1 MSLTKEERKIYSV
14 AELNSLARQLLE
26 GRFGRVWVEGE
37 ISNFMRASSGHW
49 YFSLKDERAQVR
61 CAMFANRNRSLRFRP
76 KDGMQVILRG
86 KASLYE
92 GRGDFQVIAEN
103 LMQAG
108 EGLLQQKFE
117 ELKQQLSNEGL
128 FSDIGKKPI
137 PSLPRHIGVIT
148 SPSGAAI
155 RDILSVLKRR
165 FPAIPVTLIPT
176 LVQGGEAAD
185 QIVSAIRLAN
195 NLPQNIAPFDVLIL
209 GRGGG
214 SLEDLWCFN
223 EEKVARE
230 IYASNIP
237 IVSAVGHE
245 VDFTIADFVSDL
257 RAPTPSAAAE
267 LVVPD
272 QREWLGRLQNLESA
286 LAVRL
291 KQNLSQKDSQLSS
304 IQKRLRHPG
313 RQLQDYAQRLDRIE
327 NSLLIAMDHRLQ
339 VARASTAQLHSELG
353 RLQPTQLI
361 NGLKASSKQLEH
373 RLLSS
378 VKEVLQNSRHRMHTQ
393 TQKLHTLSPLKTL
406 DRGYAIVTN
415 EQQQILRD
423 ASQVSTGDRITTR
436 VARGQL
442 HCTVDEIES

>member
-26 GRFGRVWVEGE
+26 GRFSRIWVEGE
-37 ISNFMRASSGHW
+37 ISNFVRASSGHW

-76 KDGMQVILRG
+76 KDGMHVILRG

-117 ELKQQLSNEGL
+117 ELKLQLAKEGL
-128 FSDIGKKPI
+128 FADTGKQAI
-137 PSLPRHIGVIT
+137 PQLPQHIGVIT

-185 QIVSAIRLAN
+185 QIVSALRLAN
-195 NLPQNIAPFDVLIL
+195 NLPQNIAPFDVLII

-223 EEKVARE
+223 EERVARA
-230 IYASNIP
+230 IYASSIP

-327 NSLLIAMDHRLQ
+327 NSLSIAMDHQLQ
-339 VARASTAQLHSELG
+339 FARARTAQLHSELG

-361 NGLKASSKQLEH
+361 SGLKASSKQLEH

-378 VKEVLQNSRHRMHTQ
+378 VKEVLQNSRHRMQTQ

-415 EQQQILRD
+415 EHQQILRD
-423 ASQVSTGDRITTR
+423 ASKVRTGDRITAR